1 MLEHGFYAL
10 STAYKAAFPH
20 LHYQSQ
26 NALELLLQMPLAGV
40 RIGDPKSGVS
50 SWYLLE
56 FIEGINYTHV
66 VQFLEATS
74 MSRQS
79 SVCIKKHELKALL
92 GLGQSDRERELVR
105 YTAFKSSGLST
116 TGARKHLGL
125 ESMKQ
130 RSDNVLKCIQEAKEI
145 RETVDKLSHVQ
156 DQALLRVMGL
166 TDTDSVEPESVESES
181 DSDHVPS
188 DSEDTQDY
196 SRLHSNLLGVLKDSQ
211 YNWFGVVDYL
221 ENEGINLSVL
231 KDFYG
236 YALTQQLTEEEK
248 KFLESSYAAV
258 HVTKPAPH
266 DTRHCFSTKR

>member
-92 GLGQSDRERELVR
+92 GLAQSDRERELVR

-125 ESMKQ
+125 ESIILHCFFQKLYSLLQ
-130 RSDNVLKCIQEAKEI
+130 DVCNPVLVLFCFYMIFF
-145 RETVDKLSHVQ
+145 TVL
-156 DQALLRVMGL
+156 AR
-166 TDTDSVEPESVESES
+166 T
-181 DSDHVPS
+181 
-188 DSEDTQDY
+188 
-196 SRLHSNLLGVLKDSQ
+196 
-211 YNWFGVVDYL
+211 
-221 ENEGINLSVL
+221 
-231 KDFYG
+231 
-236 YALTQQLTEEEK
+236 
-248 KFLESSYAAV
+248 AAV
-258 HVTKPAPH
+258 HRIHKFVGCA
-266 DTRHCFSTKR
+266 